1 MADYCENGYSFFTE
15 TVREHD
21 YYLISLFIFD
31 FLFQLVQALFLIR
44 LALDI
49 VMMRTTMLVVVL
61 MGVTVVDLMSRLLI
75 AQSANVWEKILLA
88 KLLLD
93 LFVPAQ

>member
-1 MADYCENGYSFFTE
+1 MERG
-15 TVREHD
+15 

-31 FLFQLVQALFLIR
+31 FIFQLVQALFLIR

-49 VMMRTTMLVVVL
+49 VMMRTTMLAVAL

-93 LFVPAQ
+93 LFVHAQ

>member
-1 MADYCENGYSFFTE
+1 MADYCE
-15 TVREHD
+15 TVREHG

-31 FLFQLVQALFLIR
+31 FIFQLVRAQFLIR

-61 MGVTVVDLMSRLLI
+61 MGVTVEDLMSRLLI
-75 AQSANVWEKILLA
+75 AQSVNAWEKISLA

>member
-1 MADYCENGYSFFTE
+1 MNFKIGPS
-15 TVREHD
+15 
-21 YYLISLFIFD
+21 LISLFIFD
-31 FLFQLVQALFLIR
+31 FVFQLVQVLLLIGLVR
-44 LALDI
+44 VI

-93 LFVPAQ
+93 HFVPAQ

>member
-1 MADYCENGYSFFTE
+1 MADYCE
-15 TVREHD
+15 TVREHG
-21 YYLISLFIFD
+21 YCLISLFIFD
-31 FLFQLVQALFLIR
+31 FVFQLVQALFLKG
-44 LALDI
+44 LVPVG

-75 AQSANVWEKILLA
+75 AQSANVWEKMLLA

-93 LFVPAQ
+93 LFVLVQ

>member
-1 MADYCENGYSFFTE
+1 MHCYS
-15 TVREHD
+15 
-21 YYLISLFIFD
+21 LISLFILD
-31 FLFQLVQALFLIR
+31 FVFQLVQVLFLIG
-44 LALDI
+44 LVMVI
-49 VMMRTTMLVVVL
+49 VMMRTTMLVVAL
-61 MGVTVVDLMSRLLI
+61 MGVTVVDLMSRLLF

>member
-1 MADYCENGYSFFTE
+1 M
-15 TVREHD
+15 V
-21 YYLISLFIFD
+21 
-31 FLFQLVQALFLIR
+31 
-44 LALDI
+44 I
-49 VMMRTTMLVVVL
+49 VMMRTTMLDVPL

-75 AQSANVWEKILLA
+75 AQIANVWEKILLA

>member
-1 MADYCENGYSFFTE
+1 MADYCE
-15 TVREHD
+15 TVREHG

-31 FLFQLVQALFLIR
+31 FIFQLVQALFLIR

-49 VMMRTTMLVVVL
+49 VMMRTTMLAVAL

-75 AQSANVWEKILLA
+75 AQSANV
-88 KLLLD
+88 
-93 LFVPAQ
+93 

>member
-1 MADYCENGYSFFTE
+1 MDFFFTDSIM
-15 TVREHD
+15 EHG

-31 FLFQLVQALFLIR
+31 FVFQLVQVLLLIG
-44 LALDI
+44 L
-49 VMMRTTMLVVVL
+49 VMVGVKMRTTMLVVAL

>member
-1 MADYCENGYSFFTE
+1 MADYCE
-15 TVREHD
+15 TVREHG

-31 FLFQLVQALFLIR
+31 FIFQLVQALFLIR

>member
-1 MADYCENGYSFFTE
+1 MACKIGY
-15 TVREHD
+15 H
-21 YYLISLFIFD
+21 LISLFIFD
-31 FLFQLVQALFLIR
+31 FVFQLVQVLFLIG
-44 LALDI
+44 LVMVI
-49 VMMRTTMLVVVL
+49 VMMRTTMLVVAL

>member
-1 MADYCENGYSFFTE
+1 MHCYS
-15 TVREHD
+15 
-21 YYLISLFIFD
+21 LISLFIFD
-31 FLFQLVQALFLIR
+31 FVFQLVQALFLIE

-49 VMMRTTMLVVVL
+49 VMMRTTMLVVAL

-75 AQSANVWEKILLA
+75 AQSANVWEKILQA

-93 LFVPAQ
+93 LFVLAQ

>member
-1 MADYCENGYSFFTE
+1 MAEYCENGFFVTDSIME
-15 TVREHD
+15 D
-21 YYLISLFIFD
+21 GYYLISLFIFD
-31 FLFQLVQALFLIR
+31 LVFQLVQVLLLIG
-44 LALDI
+44 L
-49 VMMRTTMLVVVL
+49 VMVGVKMRTTMLVVAL

-93 LFVPAQ
+93 HFVPAQ